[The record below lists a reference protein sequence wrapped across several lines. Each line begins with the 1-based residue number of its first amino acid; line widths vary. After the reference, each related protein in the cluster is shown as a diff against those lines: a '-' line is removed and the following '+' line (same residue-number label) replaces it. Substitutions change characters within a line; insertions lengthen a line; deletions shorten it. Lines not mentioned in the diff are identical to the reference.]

1 MFDHLVPAFYS
12 ADSIENWGVFLLYD
26 RELKLNACDFFAIC
40 SVALP
45 GDYYDS

>member
-1 MFDHLVPAFYS
+1 MFDRLVLTFYS
-12 ADSIENWGVFLLYD
+12 VDSIENWEVFLSYN
-26 RELKLNACDFFAIC
+26 RESKLNSCDFFAIC